1 MPHFR
6 TRPSTYS
13 ISFAP
18 SGRARCRGC
27 KGVEGKGE
35 LRFVTHAF
43 VRPGRGTK
51 FVRHIRCVT
60 AAVMREVVSVY
71 GSIEHV
77 PLGVGVDNTALAS
90 VFLRV

>member
-6 TRPSTYS
+6 TQPSTYS

-27 KGVEGKGE
+27 KGVVDKGE

-51 FVRHIRCVT
+51 FVRHVGCVT
-60 AAVMREVVSVY
+60 AAVMREVLVIY
-71 GSIEHV
+71 GHV
-77 PLGVGVDNTALAS
+77 DRVPVDS
-90 VFLRV
+90 